1 MAYTAWNADHMIG
14 KRSTDFIMAQEIF
27 SYKDAAD
34 MDASDSTQKAL
45 TSGAGLDMDPQSRQ
59 EGRSESA

>member
-1 MAYTAWNADHMIG
+1 
-14 KRSTDFIMAQEIF
+14 MAQEVL

-45 TSGAGLDMDPQSRQ
+45 TSGVGLDMNLSHGGEQN
-59 EGRSESA
+59 GKA